1 MSDAYPCA
9 VWRVIIHPAADG
21 ALNMAIDEAI
31 LESVAAGH
39 APATLRFFAWDPPCL
54 SLGYGQPVSDVD
66 SDRLAARGWEMVRRA
81 TGGRAILH
89 TDELTYSVVAP
100 TGEPRVEGGVV
111 ESYRRLS
118 QGLLDGLRRLGVGAD
133 ADRRAEGAAK
143 PANPV
148 CFEVPSDYEITANGK
163 KLVGSAQTRRRGAVL
178 QHGSL
183 PLYGDIA
190 RICEVL
196 AFPDE
201 AAREAARKRIRRR
214 AATLEEVLGERVE
227 MARAVDAMTIG
238 FATALNLDLQ
248 EQSLSPD
255 EQQRAEALRAEKYA
269 ALRWTALH

>member
-1 MSDAYPCA
+1 MSGGYPRA

-39 APATLRFFAWDPPCL
+39 APATLRFFAWEPPCL
-54 SLGYGQPVSDVD
+54 SLGYGQPISDVD

-89 TDELTYSVVAP
+89 TDELTYSVIAP
-100 TGEPRVEGGVV
+100 INEPRVEGGVV

-118 QGLLDGLRRLGVGAD
+118 QGLLAGLRGLGVGAD
-133 ADRRAEGAAK
+133 ADRRVENAAK
-143 PANPV
+143 IANPV

-183 PLYGDIA
+183 PLYGDLA
-190 RICEVL
+190 RICDVL

-201 AAREAARKRIRRR
+201 AAREAARKRVRRR
-214 AATLEEVLGERVE
+214 ATTLEEVLGERVE
-227 MARAVDAMTIG
+227 MARVVEAMMSG

-248 EQSLSPD
+248 ESGLSPD
-255 EQQRAEALRAEKYA
+255 EQRRAEALRAEKYA

>member
-1 MSDAYPCA
+1 MGDAYPRA

-31 LESVAAGH
+31 LESMAAGH
-39 APATLRFFAWDPPCL
+39 APATLRFFAWEPPCL
-54 SLGYGQPVSDVD
+54 SLGYGQPASDAD
-66 SDRLAARGWEMVRRA
+66 SGRLAARGWEMVRRA

-100 TGEPRVEGGVV
+100 INEPRVEGGVV

-118 QGLLDGLRRLGVGAD
+118 QGLLAGLQRLGVGAD
-133 ADRRAEGAAK
+133 ADRRAEGVPK

-163 KLVGSAQTRRRGAVL
+163 KLIGSAQTRRRGAVL

-190 RICEVL
+190 RICDVL
-196 AFPDE
+196 VLPDE
-201 AAREAARKRIRRR
+201 AAREAARKRVRRR

-227 MARAVDAMTIG
+227 MARVVEAMMSG
-238 FATALNLDLQ
+238 FATALNLELQ
-248 EQSLSPD
+248 EGSLGPD
-255 EQQRAEALRAEKYA
+255 EQRRAETLRAEKYA
-269 ALRWTALH
+269 TLRWTALH